1 MNIRLTAQL
10 HRNHDCILIDA
21 PTAANRLLKKISGIK
36 YSKKQ
41 QSWYTPLSRDY
52 FLAIIQTL
60 QHIAIIDHEPLKAYL
75 HIRRQLQQSRQAGQA
90 YSNTQP
96 QTSNPKQ
103 QITNIKPQTSNPKP
117 QYLKSTANALYIQPC
132 NQAATGLLIQ
142 QLQLKGYSPS
152 TIRTYVNELVQF
164 LAALKNTAAES
175 LTTQRI
181 KNYLQY
187 CLVTLRLKE
196 ATLHS
201 RLNALK
207 FYYEQVLGKEKIFW
221 EIPRP
226 KKPQQ
231 LPKVISE
238 EKIIDG
244 LMAVQNIKHR
254 CLLLLAY
261 SAGMRVSEVTS
272 LQLTDISS
280 DRMQIHI
287 KAAKGKKDRMV
298 ALSTTILALL
308 RQYYIL
314 YKPKNW
320 LFEGLYPGEH
330 FTSRSAQQIFKDAYR
345 QLGLPPNC
353 SFHSLRHSFATHLLE
368 NGTDIT
374 YIQKLLGHNDIKT
387 TLIYTKVSNR
397 DSSKIESPLDKIAR
411 KRGL

>member
-1 MNIRLTAQL
+1 MHIQLTARL
-10 HRNHDCILIDA
+10 HRNKDCIIIDA
-21 PTAANRLLKKISGIK
+21 PLAANPMLKKISCVK
-36 YSKKQ
+36 YSKTQ
-41 QSWYTPLSRDY
+41 QSWYTPLSREN
-52 FLAIIQTL
+52 FVAICRVL
-60 QHIAIIDHEPLKAYL
+60 QPVAQIDNTPLKTYL
-75 HIRRQLQQSRQAGQA
+75 HNRNLLVQSRTAGQA
-90 YSNTQP
+90 YTVSSSN
-96 QTSNPKQ
+96 
-103 QITNIKPQTSNPKP
+103 QITQAPLPARRQQQAP
-117 QYLKSTANALYIQPC
+117 QYLKSTANARYIQPC
-132 NQAATGLLIQ
+132 NQQATKQMIQ

-152 TIRTYVNELVQF
+152 TIRTYANELIQF
-164 LAALKNTAAES
+164 LAALKNTPAES
-175 LTTQRI
+175 LGTERI

-187 CLVTLRLKE
+187 CLVTLQLKE

-207 FYYEQVLGKEKIFW
+207 FYYEQVLGKEKFFF

-226 KKPQQ
+226 KKALQ

-254 CLLLLAY
+254 SLLLLAY
-261 SAGMRVSEVTS
+261 SAGMRVSEAVS
-272 LQLTDISS
+272 LQVTDINS

-287 KAAKGKKDRMV
+287 KAAKGKKDRV
-298 ALSTTILALL
+298 VTLSTTILALL
-308 RQYYIL
+308 RQYYLI
-314 YKPKNW
+314 YKPKTW
-320 LFEGLYPGEH
+320 LFEGQYPDEH
-330 FTSRSAQQIFKDAYR
+330 ISSRSAQQVFKEAYKK
-345 QLGLPPNC
+345 LGLPPNC

>member
-1 MNIRLTAQL
+1 MDIQLTARI
-10 HRNHDCILIDA
+10 HRNQDCIFIDA
-21 PTAANRLLKKISGIK
+21 PLAANALLKKIGCAK
-36 YSKKQ
+36 YSKTQK
-41 QSWYTPLSRDY
+41 SWYTSLSREN
-52 FLAIIQTL
+52 FVAISKALQPVAQIDVTL
-60 QHIAIIDHEPLKAYL
+60 LTTYL
-75 HIRRQLQQSRQAGQA
+75 HNRNRLLQSRTAGQA
-90 YSNTQP
+90 YTVSSSN
-96 QTSNPKQ
+96 
-103 QITNIKPQTSNPKP
+103 QITQVPLPAHKRQQAP
-117 QYLKSTANALYIQPC
+117 QYLKSTANALHIQPC
-132 NQAATGLLIQ
+132 NQQATTQMIQ

-152 TIRTYVNELVQF
+152 TIRCYVNELIQF
-164 LAALKNTAAES
+164 LAALKNTPAES
-175 LTTQRI
+175 LTTERV

-187 CLVTLRLKE
+187 CLVEIKLKE

-207 FYYEQVLGKEKIFW
+207 FYYEQVLGKEKFFF

-226 KKPQQ
+226 KKALQ

-244 LMAVQNIKHR
+244 LMAVQNSKHR

-261 SAGMRVSEVTS
+261 SAGMRVSEVVS
-272 LQLTDISS
+272 LQITDINS

-287 KAAKGKKDRMV
+287 KSAKGKKDRMV
-298 ALSTTILALL
+298 TLSTTILGLL
-308 RQYYIL
+308 RKYYLL
-314 YKPKNW
+314 YKPTTW
-320 LFEGLYPGEH
+320 LFDGQYPGEH
-330 FTSRSAQQIFKDAYR
+330 ISSRCAQQVFKDAYKK
-345 QLGLPPNC
+345 LGLPPNC